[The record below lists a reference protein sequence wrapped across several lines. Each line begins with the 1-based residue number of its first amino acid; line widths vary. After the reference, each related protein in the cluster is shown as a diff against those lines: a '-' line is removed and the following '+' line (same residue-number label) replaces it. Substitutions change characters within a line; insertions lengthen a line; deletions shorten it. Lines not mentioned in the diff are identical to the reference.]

1 MFCKSG
7 KVKRRVAGV
16 RVKVSECD
24 RGKGRLL
31 GPSSKRKV
39 EFTLGK
45 RKLAELSE
53 QSKSGT
59 GVKSKS

>member
-7 KVKRRVAGV
+7 EVKTRVKRVS
-16 RVKVSECD
+16 VKVNLCSESK
-24 RGKGRLL
+24 RQLL

-45 RKLAELSE
+45 RKLTE
-53 QSKSGT
+53 
-59 GVKSKS
+59 